1 MLPNILINAIPNN
14 IDQGQNIS
22 TFNISKS
29 NLPDNVSFDLTR
41 GENIQNE
48 AILDNSESSKLII
61 KLKN

>member
-1 MLPNILINAIPNN
+1 LLPNILINAIPNN